1 MKRRLD
7 VSAIRLGRACRML
20 YYAQMAIAQT
30 AVDVGG
36 MNRPQGRLD
45 ATTALWPYEGSLNER
60 SAAHLLRR
68 AGFGGTPDEISRYA
82 SMNVNSA
89 VEQLVRYPQNDARPP
104 TDLYSAASTLSQ
116 YGPRGLR
123 QLGNMQRR
131 NLNKDIVSNERG
143 SLLSLQVW
151 WLNRMLSSPAPL
163 QEKMALYF
171 HGHFTTAAV
180 RKNVSPSMAYNQNEL
195 YRQYA
200 LGNLRELTRNV
211 AKDPAMLRY
220 LDNDRNSVGEPN
232 ENFAREL
239 MELFTLGVDH
249 YSEDDV
255 RNSARAWT
263 GWHFDRFTEQG
274 TYEPSLHDNGSKT
287 FLGQTGNFTG
297 DDIVNIIFSQPQCAK
312 FFATSL
318 LNQFVYNDPEPELVD
333 GLANVIRK
341 NDYNL
346 APVMST
352 LLRSRVFYSDR
363 AYRALVKSPVEF
375 VVGVYKTLGVP
386 QLDGTTLPV
395 LRQSGQVLFDPPNV
409 AGWPGGENWIN
420 SDTMIA
426 RQNFL
431 KRIANSQTLEA
442 SSWLKSIPMHPTTV
456 AQTLSSG
463 ILQGDVAPASMH
475 QINTYLAGAG
485 TSELATLTI
494 ENYDERVSGAAY
506 LAMATPAYQLN

>member
-1 MKRRLD
+1 
-7 VSAIRLGRACRML
+7 
-20 YYAQMAIAQT
+20 MAIAQT

-45 ATTALWPYEGSLNER
+45 ATTALWPSEGSLNER
-60 SAAHLLRR
+60 TAAHLLRR
-68 AGFGGTPDEISRYA
+68 AGFGGTPDEIARFS
-82 SMNVNSA
+82 SMPVTAA
-89 VEQLVRYPQNDARPP
+89 VEQLVKYPQTNAAPP
-104 TDLYSAASTLSQ
+104 TDLYSAASTLDQ

-123 QLGNMQRR
+123 QLQGMQRR
-131 NLNKDIVSNERG
+131 DLNKDIVRQERG

-151 WLNRMLSSPAPL
+151 WLNRMLTSQAPL

-171 HGHFTTAAV
+171 HGHYTTAAV
-180 RKNVSPSMAYNQNEL
+180 RKNVSPAMAYNQNQL
-195 YRQYA
+195 FRQYA

-220 LDNDRNSVGEPN
+220 LDNDRNVASQPN

-263 GWHFDRFTEQG
+263 GWRFDRFTEQG
-274 TYEPSLHDNGSKT
+274 TYEPQLHDNGSKT

-297 DDIVNIIFSQPQCAK
+297 DDIVNIIFQQPQCAK
-312 FFATSL
+312 FFAASL
-318 LNQFVYNDPEPELVD
+318 LNQFVYNDPEPELIESF
-333 GLANVIRK
+333 ANVIRK

-352 LLRSRVFYSDR
+352 LLQSRVFYSDR

-386 QLDGTTLPV
+386 QLDGTVLPV
-395 LRQSGQVLFDPPNV
+395 LKQSGQILFDPPNV
-409 AGWPGGENWIN
+409 AGWPGGENWIT

-431 KRIANSQTLEA
+431 KRIANSQTLEQ

-475 QINTYLAGAG
+475 QINTLLSGAG
-485 TSELATLTI
+485 TSALAALTI

>member
-7 VSAIRLGRACRML
+7 VDATGLRGSRAML

-60 SAAHLLRR
+60 TAAHLLRR
-68 AGFGGTPDEISRYA
+68 AGFGGSPDDIARYS
-82 SMNVNSA
+82 SMSVNAA
-89 VEQLVRYPQNDARPP
+89 VEQLVKYPQTNAQPP
-104 TDLYSAASTLSQ
+104 NDLYSAASTLDQ

-123 QLGNMQRR
+123 QLQGMQRR
-131 NLNKDIVSNERG
+131 DLNKDIVRQERG

-151 WLNRMLSSPAPL
+151 WLNRMLGSPAPL
-163 QEKMALYF
+163 QEKMALYY

-180 RKNVSPSMAYNQNEL
+180 RKNVSPAMAYNQNQL
-195 YRQYA
+195 FRQYA
-200 LGNLRELTRNV
+200 LGNLRELTRSV

-220 LDNDRNSVGEPN
+220 LDNDRNVASQPN

-263 GWHFDRFTEQG
+263 GWRFDRFTEQG
-274 TYEPSLHDNGSKT
+274 TYEPQLHDNGTKT

-297 DDIVNIIFSQPQCAK
+297 DDIVNIIFQQPQCAK
-312 FFATSL
+312 FFAASL
-318 LNQFVYNDPEPELVD
+318 LNQFVYNDPEPELID
-333 GLANVIRK
+333 ALANVIRK

-346 APVMST
+346 TPVMST
-352 LLRSRVFYSDR
+352 LLQSRVFYSDR

-375 VVGVYKTLGVP
+375 VVGVYKTLGVA
-386 QLDGTTLPV
+386 QLDGTVLPV
-395 LRQSGQVLFDPPNV
+395 LRQSGQILFDPPNV
-409 AGWPGGENWIN
+409 AGWPGGENWIT

-431 KRIANSQTLEA
+431 KRIANSQTLEQ
-442 SSWLKSIPMHPTTV
+442 SSWLKSIPMHPATV
-456 AQTLSSG
+456 AQTLSTG

-475 QINTYLAGAG
+475 QINTLLAGAG
-485 TSELATLTI
+485 SSALAALTI